1 MDPVTLL
8 KALLIHAA
16 YEGACAVCEPLI
28 SNPDGTQ
35 VQIDPLIQDVGLK
48 QKGLLVYEEAKVQYA
63 AILRALADKTGIW
76 PDPVLPAT
84 KPAGTSSSPV
94 AGAVA
99 GAAKAIGA
107 AVPTPG
113 NEIAN
118 AVAGVAQA
126 VAGAVAGAQPASTNP
141 TK

>member
-1 MDPVTLL
+1 MDPVGLL

-28 SNPDGTQ
+28 RNPDGTE

-63 AILRALADKTGIW
+63 AILRAFGDKSGIW
-76 PDPVLPAT
+76 PDPVIAAA
-84 KPAGTSSSPV
+84 PAGT
-94 AGAVA
+94 
-99 GAAKAIGA
+99 AAKPAAAAIPIPGA
-107 AVPTPG
+107 D
-113 NEIAN
+113 IAS

-126 VAGAVAGAQPASTNP
+126 VGQAAQAVQST
-141 TK
+141 TGK

>member
-1 MDPVTLL
+1 MDPVALL

-28 SNPDGTQ
+28 HNPDGTQ

-63 AILRALADKTGIW
+63 AILRAFGDKTGIW
-76 PDPVLPAT
+76 PDPVLAAPKAADVVT
-84 KPAGTSSSPV
+84 K
-94 AGAVA
+94 
-99 GAAKAIGA
+99 AAQALSA

-113 NEIAN
+113 AEIA
-118 AVAGVAQA
+118 
-126 VAGAVAGAQPASTNP
+126 GA
-141 TK
+141 